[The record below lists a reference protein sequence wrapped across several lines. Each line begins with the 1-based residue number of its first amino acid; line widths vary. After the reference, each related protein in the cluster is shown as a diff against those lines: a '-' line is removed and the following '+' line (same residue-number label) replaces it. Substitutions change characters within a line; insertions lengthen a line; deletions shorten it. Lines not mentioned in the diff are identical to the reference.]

1 MKPVKTYK
9 DCKQREA
16 ELLAI
21 LKKKSTSIHDFKR
34 LICARST
41 FTPKDVPHM
50 RADQIAALLMLSP
63 QTVRNIRSTYRRKG
77 IKAIIG
83 IGGRGGRRLKNSN
96 LSIAREQTLL
106 RRSCTLD
113 ELYERPLISVE
124 RLGANYKKA
133 TGKPPIT
140 PTLYRLLKRYGC
152 RRLAV
157 GLYTPPAISEGL
169 PSD

>member
-1 MKPVKTYK
+1 MM
-9 DCKQREA
+9 Q
-16 ELLAI
+16 
-21 LKKKSTSIHDFKR
+21 
-34 LICARST
+34 
-41 FTPKDVPHM
+41 
-50 RADQIAALLMLSP
+50 P
-63 QTVRNIRSTYRRKG
+63 QTVRNIRSVYKKKG
-77 IKAIIG
+77 LKAIIN
-83 IGGRGGRRLKNSN
+83 IGGRGGRRLNNCN